1 MKRPSLVL
9 GIETSSRVVSVA
21 LLRDGIPSSSCERV
35 TLQPRADDLRALV
48 EGVLTDARATLDEL
62 TGIAL
67 SIGPGSFT
75 GLRIGASF
83 VKGLA
88 LGTSLPVVSVPTL
101 DAIAHN
107 VWGARGTI
115 IVLLDAKQ
123 HKVYAA
129 AYQWQGERLNKL
141 SRGCLETIASLHP
154 WLKRGTL
161 FLGDGVEA
169 YAATLRRRLTR
180 RLVIAPREL
189 WWPRAVTVARLGA
202 AALARGRHVDPKT
215 LTPVYL
221 YPSDCSIKRPLET
234 GCRDAE

>member
-1 MKRPSLVL
+1 MKRPALVL
-9 GIETSSRVVSVA
+9 GLETSSRVVGVA
-21 LLRDGIPSSSCERV
+21 LLRDGVPSSSVERV
-35 TLQPRADDLRALV
+35 TPQPRADDLRALV
-48 EGVLTDARATLDEL
+48 EGVLADTQATLDDV

-88 LGTSLPVVSVPTL
+88 LGTQIPVIGVPTL
-101 DAIAHN
+101 DVIAHN

-123 HKVYAA
+123 QKVYAA
-129 AYQWQGERLNKL
+129 AYQWNGERLHKL
-141 SRGCLETIASLHP
+141 SRDALATIESLHP
-154 WLKRGTL
+154 LLKRGTL

-169 YAATLRRRLTR
+169 YAAMLRRRLKR

-202 AALARGRHVDPKT
+202 AALARHRHVDPKT
-215 LTPVYL
+215 LTPIYL
-221 YPSDCSIKRPLET
+221 YPSDCSIKKR
-234 GCRDAE
+234 